1 MTSSIS
7 LGFHLLNIVFIDL
20 YLFVQ
25 FTFRTYN
32 FEYLELQISV
42 TLNRYNF
49 KYLIT
54 SLVYLPKIFMAEK
67 VNPYKDSDQSK
78 KVQVTKMFDTISN
91 EYDGLNRVISF
102 GIDVKW
108 RNKVVKMVAEKQPE
122 NILDIATGTGDL
134 AISLAST
141 NAKEIIG
148 LDISD
153 GMLEVG
159 RKKISSKNLNGIIS
173 MVIGDSEDLPF
184 EDNTFDAITV
194 AFGVRN
200 FEHLEKGLAE
210 ILRVLKPNG
219 IFVILETSVPT
230 NPIYKA
236 GYNFHTKLIMP
247 TIGKIFSKDKVAYNY
262 LSESASVFPYGEALN
277 NILRKIGFIKVEHNP
292 QTMGVA
298 TIYSASKA

>member
-1 MTSSIS
+1 
-7 LGFHLLNIVFIDL
+7 
-20 YLFVQ
+20 
-25 FTFRTYN
+25 
-32 FEYLELQISV
+32 
-42 TLNRYNF
+42 
-49 KYLIT
+49 
-54 SLVYLPKIFMAEK
+54 MAEK
-67 VNPYKDSDQSK
+67 INPYKDSLASK
-78 KVQVTKMFDTISN
+78 KVQVTQMFDTISK

-108 RNKVVKMVAEKQPE
+108 RNKVVKLVAQKNPK

-134 AISLAST
+134 AISLTAT
-141 NAKEIIG
+141 DATEIIG

-159 RKKISSKNLNGIIS
+159 RQKINSKKLNGIIS

-184 EDNTFDAITV
+184 KDNTFDAITV

-200 FEHLEKGLAE
+200 FENLEKGLSE

-230 NPIYKA
+230 NLIYKT
-236 GYNFHTKLIMP
+236 GYTMYSRLILP
-247 TIGKIFSKDKVAYNY
+247 TIGKLFSKDRVAYQY

-277 NILRKIGFIKVEHNP
+277 NILRKIGFIDVKDQP

-298 TIYSASKA
+298 TIYTASKA